1 MPPIRSPRNVTTRQP
16 PQRWRAGWALAAGW
30 AGLSCAAL
38 ALPPATADLPLL
50 QTPIV
55 QLRLALDD
63 RNHREPGRRP
73 WQAVDPWADPNAPQP
88 KVSLGLEFLV
98 VDPAQGARGLLR
110 VQLPGSSVLQ
120 FRPRGGGL
128 VLNYRRPF

>member
-1 MPPIRSPRNVTTRQP
+1 
-16 PQRWRAGWALAAGW
+16 
-30 AGLSCAAL
+30 LSFAAL
-38 ALPPATADLPLL
+38 ALPPAAVDVPELQSLQMPL
-50 QTPIV
+50 V

-63 RNHREPGRRP
+63 HRGLMLERRP
-73 WQAVDPWADPNAPQP
+73 WQAVDSWADPGAPPP